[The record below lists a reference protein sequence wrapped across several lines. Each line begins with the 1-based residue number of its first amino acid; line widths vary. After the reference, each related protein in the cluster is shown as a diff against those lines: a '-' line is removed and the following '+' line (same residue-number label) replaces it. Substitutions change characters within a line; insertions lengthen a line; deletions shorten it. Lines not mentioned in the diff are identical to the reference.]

1 MASVG
6 VAQSAPIVIGATGG
20 SGTRV
25 LARIARLAGYNLG
38 SNVNS
43 AEDALEFYTFFDVW
57 VDRFFSAQQSGKTL
71 TPWESARLMENF
83 YAALAR
89 HIPEAERRGTLW
101 GWKAPRSIY
110 LLPFLHGECA
120 HLKFIHLIR
129 DGRDMALSSNQNQ
142 LRKHGAAVL
151 SWRERL
157 LNSTAERSI
166 LLWQKVNL
174 RAADFGEFQ
183 MPQNY
188 LCVRFEDLC
197 REPIETVTRIANFLE
212 AKIDI
217 ETIARNE
224 ITPPQTLGRWRDR
237 SPRLIAK
244 LERAGAEGLRRFGY
258 SPS

>member
-25 LARIARLAGYNLG
+25 LARIAKLAGSNLG

-43 AEDALEFYTFFDVW
+43 AEDALEFYSFFDTW
-57 VDRFFSAQQSGKTL
+57 VDRYFSAQQQGKTL
-71 TPWESARLMENF
+71 SSWELARMNENF

-89 HIPEAERRGTLW
+89 HIPEAERRGVLW

-110 LLPFLHGECA
+110 LLPFLHGEFPR
-120 HLKFIHLIR
+120 LKFIHLVR
-129 DGRDMALSSNQNQ
+129 DGRDMALSNNQNQ

-151 SWRERL
+151 RWRERF

-174 RAADFGEFQ
+174 RTADFGESQ

-188 LCVRFEDLC
+188 LRVRFEDLC
-197 REPIETVTRIANFLE
+197 REPLETVTRIAKFLE
-212 AKIDI
+212 AAIDV
-217 ETIARNE
+217 ESIARTE
-224 ITPPQTLGRWRDR
+224 ITPPQTLGRWRDC
-237 SPRLIAK
+237 SPRIISK
-244 LERAGAEGLRRFGY
+244 LEKAGAAALGRFGY
-258 SPS
+258 LK